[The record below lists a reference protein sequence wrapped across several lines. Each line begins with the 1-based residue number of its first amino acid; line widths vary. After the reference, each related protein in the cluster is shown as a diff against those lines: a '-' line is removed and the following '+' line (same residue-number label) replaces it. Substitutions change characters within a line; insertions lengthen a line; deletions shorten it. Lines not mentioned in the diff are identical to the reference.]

1 MQLSIG
7 LLSFRLIRQIENSY
21 FGSERCCVP
30 ALDCGFSLSRFWH
43 YEHCRSDP
51 GSLHLEK
58 PLIIIAV
65 LLINMVASSVVSYS
79 AEGQFVCACFSEG
92 TVNEENR
99 WYTPP
104 KCKEEMKQM
113 AIFARNLPGITVF
126 FFFFL
131 RVIT

>member
-1 MQLSIG
+1 M
-7 LLSFRLIRQIENSY
+7 FRHWTVVSRY
-21 FGSERCCVP
+21 RDFGTMNIVDRI
-30 ALDCGFSLSRFWH
+30 H
-43 YEHCRSDP
+43 
-51 GSLHLEK
+51 HLEK

-126 FFFFL
+126 FFSFCAL
-131 RVIT
+131 